1 MATQDSVQTQPTQGN
16 GVEPARMSVNYG
28 PVVDI
33 IEKPTELVILA
44 DMPGTSPDKIDIR
57 FEDRSLI
64 ISARVE
70 PRQDPSNTQYL
81 LHEYGVGDFH
91 RVFQVNEDVDPR
103 RINAEYRD
111 GVLAV
116 HLPKAESVLPR
127 KIEVKAAK

>member
-1 MATQDSVQTQPTQGN
+1 MG
-16 GVEPARMSVNYG
+16 VNYG

-33 IEKPTELVILA
+33 VEQPTELVILA
-44 DMPGTSPDKIDIR
+44 DMPGTAADKIDIR

-64 ISARVE
+64 IHARVE
-70 PRQDPSNTQYL
+70 PRQDASTSHYL

-91 RVFQVNEDVDPR
+91 RVFQVSEDVDHR
-103 RINAEYRD
+103 RIRAEYRD

-127 KIEVKAAK
+127 RIEVQIGN

>member
-1 MATQDSVQTQPTQGN
+1 MATQSSVQNRTQENGIEPT
-16 GVEPARMSVNYG
+16 RMGVNYG

-33 IEKPTELVILA
+33 VEQPTELVILA
-44 DMPGTSPDKIDIR
+44 DTPGTSADKIDIR

-64 ISARVE
+64 IHARVE
-70 PRQDPSNTQYL
+70 PRQDPSSTHYL

-91 RVFQVNEDVDPR
+91 RVFQVNEDVDYR
-103 RINAEYRD
+103 RIRAEYRD

-127 KIEVKAAK
+127 KIEVHSAN

>member
-1 MATQDSVQTQPTQGN
+1 MATQNSVQNQPTQGN
-16 GVEPARMSVNYG
+16 GVEPPRMGINYG
-28 PVVDI
+28 PSVDI

-44 DMPGTSPDKIDIR
+44 EMPGTAPDKIDIR

-64 ISARVE
+64 IYARVE

-103 RINAEYRD
+103 RISAEYRD

-116 HLPKAESVLPR
+116 HVPKAESVLPR
-127 KIEVKAAK
+127 KIEVKAAN

>member
-1 MATQDSVQTQPTQGN
+1 MG
-16 GVEPARMSVNYG
+16 VNYG

-33 IEKPTELVILA
+33 VEQHTELVILA
-44 DMPGTSPDKIDIR
+44 DMPGTAADRIDIR

-64 ISARVE
+64 IHARVE
-70 PRQDPSNTQYL
+70 PRQDASNTHYL

-91 RVFQVNEDVDPR
+91 RVFQVSEDVDHR
-103 RINAEYRD
+103 QIRAEYRD

-127 KIEVKAAK
+127 KIEVRTGN

>member
-1 MATQDSVQTQPTQGN
+1 MATQSSVQNRTQDN
-16 GVEPARMSVNYG
+16 GVEPTRMGVNYG

-33 IEKPTELVILA
+33 VEEPTELVILA
-44 DMPGTSPDKIDIR
+44 DMPGTAPDKIDIR

-64 ISARVE
+64 IHAHVD
-70 PRQDPSNTQYL
+70 PRQEASATHYV

-91 RVFQVNEDVDPR
+91 RVFQVNEDVDHR
-103 RINAEYRD
+103 RIRAEYRD

-127 KIEVKAAK
+127 KIEVQTGN